1 MKTGR
6 KSKDLWD
13 TVISDMHE
21 AGQSTEDIVFFIA
34 EYCKRNGY
42 SRDMHPAR
50 ATIYARVKALRE
62 QDES

>member
-6 KSKDLWD
+6 KVKDAWD
-13 TVISDMHE
+13 TVIKDMFE
-21 AGQSTEDIVFFIA
+21 AGQSTDDIVFFIS

-42 SRDMHPAR
+42 SRDMHPSR
-50 ATIYARVKALRE
+50 STIFLRVKALRE